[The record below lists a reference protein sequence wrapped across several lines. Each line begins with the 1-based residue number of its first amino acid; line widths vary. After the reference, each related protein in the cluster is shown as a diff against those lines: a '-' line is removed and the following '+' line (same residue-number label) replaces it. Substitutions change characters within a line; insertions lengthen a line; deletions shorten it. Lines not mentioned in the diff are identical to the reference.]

1 MTDDQLKAEV
11 QQELREEF
19 ARRKA
24 ESLAIYDGAL
34 ALIQEDAARENR
46 VADWCVRL
54 ARERYEKS
62 RLLRNSQ

>member
-1 MTDDQLKAEV
+1 MIDLQAEV
-11 QQELREEF
+11 KQELREEF

-54 ARERYEKS
+54 ARERYELARAS
-62 RLLRNSQ
+62 RNSK